1 MRNNLVIAGDTFQD
15 ERGEMRF
22 FNSFNMSEIVRFY
35 EISPVN
41 QDIIRGWQ
49 GHQHEKKWFY
59 CLSGGFLINIIEIN
73 DFNRP
78 SEDLTPIRVELE
90 SSNPR
95 ILAVPGGFVT
105 AIKATSNNA
114 RLQVFSN
121 AALNESKN
129 DDFRF
134 PLDQWLAKW

>member
-22 FNSFNMSEIVRFY
+22 FNSLNMNEIVRFY
-35 EISPVN
+35 EISPAN

-59 CLSGGFLINIIEIN
+59 CLSGGFVINIIEIN

-105 AIKATSNNA
+105 AIRATSNNA

-121 AALNESKN
+121 AALNDSKN

-134 PLDQWLAKW
+134 PIDQWSAEW